1 MNRMLR
7 RSELYLAGMRAAVIA
22 LLLGIL
28 LGCTSAPLTV
38 PLGDFDVGVPPVWSD
53 TRSVVFVK
61 REFRPPP
68 VNIKYASL
76 EGSLTYQSGD
86 ISLHFYAA
94 DSEPCP
100 PAHPGV
106 YICDRDDPDIQPV
119 GSASFQTGATQP
131 LRLSGSRITSGINRG
146 NLWIGVR
153 LDRGV
158 ATAGTLQFRNMVAR
172 VAVLP

>member
-1 MNRMLR
+1 
-7 RSELYLAGMRAAVIA
+7 MRVAAIP

-28 LGCTSAPLTV
+28 LGCASLPLTV
-38 PLGDFDVGVPPVWSD
+38 PLGNFDVGVPPVWSD

-68 VNIKYASL
+68 VSIKYASL
-76 EGSLTYQSGD
+76 EGSLTYQEGD
-86 ISLHFYAA
+86 ISLRFYAA

-100 PAHPGV
+100 PAHGV
-106 YICDRDDPDIQPV
+106 NICDRHDPDIQLV
-119 GSASFQTGATQP
+119 GSASFHTGATQP
-131 LRLSGSRITSGINRG
+131 LRLSGSRITNGINRG

-153 LDRGV
+153 LHSGI
-158 ATAGTLQFRNMVAR
+158 ATGGTLEFRNMVAR

>member
-1 MNRMLR
+1 MNRIPR
-7 RSELYLAGMRAAVIA
+7 RSELYLAAMRVAVIA

-28 LGCTSAPLTV
+28 LGCTRAPLTV
-38 PLGDFDVGVPPVWSD
+38 HLGDFDVPVPVTWSD
-53 TRSVVFVK
+53 TRTVVFVK
-61 REFRPPP
+61 REFSPPP
-68 VNIKYASL
+68 VSIKYASL
-76 EGSLTYQSGD
+76 EGSLTYRSGD

-100 PAHPGV
+100 PAHGV
-106 YICDRDDPDIQPV
+106 YICDRDDPDIQFV

-131 LRLSGSRITSGINRG
+131 LRLSGSRITNGINRG

-153 LDRGV
+153 LHSGI
-158 ATAGTLQFRNMVAR
+158 ATGGTLEFRNMVAR

>member
-1 MNRMLR
+1 MNRILR
-7 RSELYLAGMRAAVIA
+7 KSELYLAVMRVAVIA

-28 LGCTSAPLTV
+28 LGCTRAPLTV
-38 PLGDFDVGVPPVWSD
+38 PLGDFEVGVPPVWSD
-53 TRSVVFVK
+53 MRSVVFVK

-76 EGSLTYQSGD
+76 EGSLTFQEGP

-100 PAHPGV
+100 PAHGV
-106 YICDRDDPDIQPV
+106 YICDPDDPDIQPV
-119 GSASFQTGATQP
+119 GSASFQAGATQP
-131 LRLSGSRITSGINRG
+131 LRLSGSRITNGINRG
-146 NLWIGVR
+146 TLWIGVR
-153 LDRGV
+153 LDRGFTT
-158 ATAGTLQFRNMVAR
+158 ATTLRFSNMVAR